1 MPWRRIGCN
10 AWEASCF
17 NRLGVSASGGLKGVL
32 KLFAAGVVQQGK
44 FLRANFHDKDPQCHQ
59 LSINH
64 PQLNLH
70 ENH

>member
-1 MPWRRIGCN
+1 M
-10 AWEASCF
+10 
-17 NRLGVSASGGLKGVL
+17 LQQTVSASGGLKGVL

-44 FLRANFHDKDPQCHQ
+44 FLRANFHDKDPPYHQ